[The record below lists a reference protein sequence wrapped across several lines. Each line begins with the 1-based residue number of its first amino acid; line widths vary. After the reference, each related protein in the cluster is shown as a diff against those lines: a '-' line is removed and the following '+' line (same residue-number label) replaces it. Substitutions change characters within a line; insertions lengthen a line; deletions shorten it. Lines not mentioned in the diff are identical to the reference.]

1 VHANIRRTMQREHD
15 EQRSNQVHQAAA
27 PKECAAIEACM
38 ASQRPWQKQLAD
50 LIHAV
55 ILVESH

>member
-15 EQRSNQVHQAAA
+15 ASQRSNQVHQAAA

-50 LIHAV
+50 LM
-55 ILVESH
+55 L